1 MICIVLPTYFKVKDS
16 RVAFSRRNVTIVR
29 TSPFLATL
37 FTGKVFRVR
46 VPSRHAPG
54 SARVSRQYRL
64 LVHRVRDVVFLLAT
78 SSDGG
83 RDGLFF
89 VFPPRSKRSKSE
101 RLENE
106 PSRMTRKSRNH
117 HHLSRPPRPST
128 PRDSSTRT
136 YAGWS
141 GGRAGLMTSVPEN
154 PATSTPALYE
164 KKPRI
169 AASASP

>member
-1 MICIVLPTYFKVKDS
+1 MYRTDKKVKDS
-16 RVAFSRRNVTIVR
+16 RVAFSRRSVTIVR

-83 RDGLFF
+83 RDGFF
-89 VFPPRSKRSKSE
+89 FIFPPSRNVHNRNVSKTN
-101 RLENE
+101 RLE
-106 PSRMTRKSRNH
+106 
-117 HHLSRPPRPST
+117 
-128 PRDSSTRT
+128 
-136 YAGWS
+136 
-141 GGRAGLMTSVPEN
+141 
-154 PATSTPALYE
+154 
-164 KKPRI
+164 
-169 AASASP
+169 